1 MARSRTYGRR
11 RGKSYG
17 KSRGYYKF
25 TPKRKAALRK
35 AQFVSAKNRK
45 GKGLSNGKKL
55 AIGVGVL
62 AGVGA
67 IGAVMGTRSSNLRVE
82 KNAVA
87 KAQYAEW
94 KKTASPER
102 KEGTVVGSGISNAN
116 PSRTTAGFQ
125 FVPSSNITESDRG
138 KANSA
143 RQKQKDRDERPMRNI
158 DSDKATERQVK
169 GVLRAVGRPGGA
181 ARLTQENK
189 LKTPLEL
196 VEDGLPNAVRGR
208 RSSSYKGTPGGTRT
222 PAKTT
227 RPNTANG
234 LTDAEHDA
242 ATGFDTELYTPAA
255 SYQRSRSV
263 LGLRGDP
270 MQALRGIQAEDEKLL
285 NPPPAKKAAAK
296 KAPAKKAPAK
306 KAAPTTG
313 TNRTADAKPP
323 GSSTP
328 KPQPYGNW
336 QQAVDDY
343 VKKQVDKYRVDNP
356 YMSDD
361 EIKRYY
367 SLPPYGTL

>member
-1 MARSRTYGRR
+1 M
-11 RGKSYG
+11 
-17 KSRGYYKF
+17 
-25 TPKRKAALRK
+25 
-35 AQFVSAKNRK
+35 
-45 GKGLSNGKKL
+45 
-55 AIGVGVL
+55 
-62 AGVGA
+62 
-67 IGAVMGTRSSNLRVE
+67 
-82 KNAVA
+82 
-87 KAQYAEW
+87 
-94 KKTASPER
+94 
-102 KEGTVVGSGISNAN
+102 
-116 PSRTTAGFQ
+116 
-125 FVPSSNITESDRG
+125 
-138 KANSA
+138 
-143 RQKQKDRDERPMRNI
+143 DERPMRNI

-343 VKKQVDKYRVDNP
+343 VRKQVDKYRVDNP